1 MSSGRFRP
9 RILKFSSIIRKEL
22 RQSQTEAVRRW
33 EESPS
38 NGFIFLHEQRS
49 GKTLPA
55 LACVVLSKVV
65 QLLVVTTKKGISVWE
80 KEIRESLPPDWA
92 VERRILNYS
101 QLQNKSV
108 VGKLKRWMGKAST
121 FMIVDEAHH
130 IKRRGSVWSRRCRT
144 LGKRAEYRLALTGTL
159 IAQGI
164 QDAWAVFDYIDPSI
178 LGKWAITEKEGPI
191 IRVIGGF
198 QHKYLIM
205 HPKWRSKVIG
215 YQNEGE
221 FQEVLHQHSY
231 RITLREAQ
239 RQAGQ
244 RPTLIRRRYFKGELD
259 ATSRRHYSELEET
272 LRTTVRRKRIET
284 PLAITL
290 AMKLQQI
297 CGGFVIDEDGTA
309 IDLGGHEKLRLLSQ
323 AIDAVPCP
331 ERFVVVCR
339 FLHEIDWIT
348 RLLKRRRIA
357 SITIKGGV
365 EFDASTTITTRAV
378 ILQIQSG
385 EAIDLAFAKYLIFYS
400 WDYSHINH
408 EQVRFRVLQFS
419 SQRVSYYYL
428 VMKNTVDELIL
439 KAVLEKKN
447 FATLICDYYRRS

>member
-1 MSSGRFRP
+1 V
-9 RILKFSSIIRKEL
+9 IRKEL

-33 EESPS
+33 EKSPS
-38 NGFIFLHEQRS
+38 YGFIFLHEQRA

-55 LACVVLSKVV
+55 LACVVLSKAV
-65 QLLVVTTKKGISVWE
+65 QLLVITTKKGISVWE
-80 KEIRESLPPDWA
+80 KEIRESLPSNWTVD
-92 VERRILNYS
+92 RRILNYS
-101 QLQNKSV
+101 QLQNKSTI
-108 VGKLKRWMGKAST
+108 GKLKRWMRKRPT

-130 IKRRGSVWSRRCRT
+130 IKRRGSKWSRRCRS
-144 LGKRAEYRLALTGTL
+144 LAHYADHRLALTGTL

-164 QDAWAVFDYIDPSI
+164 QDAWAVFDYIDPAI
-178 LGKWAITEKEGPI
+178 LGKWAITERKEGI
-191 IRVIGGF
+191 IRVVGGF
-198 QHKYLIM
+198 QHKYLLM

-215 YQNEGE
+215 YQNEEE
-221 FQEVLHQHSY
+221 FKEILHRHSY

-244 RPTLIRRRYFKGELD
+244 RPTLIRRRYFKGELS
-259 ATSRRHYSELEET
+259 ATSRRHYNELEET

-297 CGGFVIDEDGTA
+297 CGGFIIDENGAA
-309 IDLGGHEKLRLLSQ
+309 IDLGGHEKLGLLSQ
-323 AIDAVPCP
+323 AVDAVPYS
-331 ERFVVVCR
+331 ERFIVVCR
-339 FLHEIDWIT
+339 FLHEVDWIT
-348 RLLKRRRIA
+348 RLLKRRKVMV
-357 SITIKGGV
+357 TVIKGGTD
-365 EFDASTTITTRAV
+365 FDASTTITTRAV

-408 EQVRFRVLQFS
+408 EQVRFRVLKFS

-447 FATLICDYYRRS
+447 FAALICDYYRRS